1 MKSGWGYFAAVVA
14 KLNCL
19 DQKPSLILTAVGQVF
34 MNQNQPMLLSYWKI
48 TLWG

>member
-1 MKSGWGYFAAVVA
+1 MKSVWESFAAVVA

-34 MNQNQPMLLSYWKI
+34 MNQNQPMQLNF
-48 TLWG
+48 